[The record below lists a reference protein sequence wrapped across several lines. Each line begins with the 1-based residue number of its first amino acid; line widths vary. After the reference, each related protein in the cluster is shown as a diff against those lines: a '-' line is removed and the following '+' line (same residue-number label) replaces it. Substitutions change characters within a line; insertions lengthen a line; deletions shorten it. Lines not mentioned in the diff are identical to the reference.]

1 MTVGAAQPGKGCPQR
16 QKPPVVVHE
25 GVVLL
30 GAVPVQPVQGGRG
43 AVAVPYPLF
52 GAGKLLAR
60 LHEGQTEAGQVD
72 ARRQPVLCQCHGV
85 PGGELRLFVAD
96 AEQLV
101 PQGKVVVGGNV
112 AHDLAGRVGRQ
123 TVAAAPCRHRCAD
136 IPEAAGLALHIA
148 RLPGIEAAALDGVP
162 GVVAE
167 DAHPLVEH
175 GKVRLV
181 GLVPVQLAGTAL
193 PRLAVQQDIPPAGQ
207 AVQRGAHR
215 VDALGIVQ
223 AHQVEPEAVDVVLL
237 RPVEDGVDEVPP
249 RHGALAGKLVAA
261 AAAVGKAAVRVL
273 PEKVVG
279 HGIV

>member
-30 GAVPVQPVQGGRG
+30 GAVPVQPVQGGRRT
-43 AVAVPYPLF
+43 VAVPYPLF
-52 GAGKLLAR
+52 GTGELLAC
-60 LHEGQTEAGQVD
+60 LHEGQAEAGQVD
-72 ARRQPVLCQCHGV
+72 ARRQPVLRQRHGV

-101 PQGKVVVGGNV
+101 PQGKVVVGGNI

-148 RLPGIEAAALDGVP
+148 RLAGIEAAALDGVP
-162 GVVAE
+162 GVIAE

-193 PRLAVQQDIPPAGQ
+193 PRLAVQQDVPPAGQ
-207 AVQRGAHR
+207 AVQRSAHR
-215 VDALGIVQ
+215 VDALG
-223 AHQVEPEAVDVVLL
+223 VV
-237 RPVEDGVDEVPP
+237 
-249 RHGALAGKLVAA
+249 
-261 AAAVGKAAVRVL
+261 
-273 PEKVVG
+273 
-279 HGIV
+279 